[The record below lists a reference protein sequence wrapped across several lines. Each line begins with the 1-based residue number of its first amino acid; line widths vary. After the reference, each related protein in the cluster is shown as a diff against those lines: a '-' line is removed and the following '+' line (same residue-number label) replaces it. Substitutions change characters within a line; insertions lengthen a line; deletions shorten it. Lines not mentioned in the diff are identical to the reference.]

1 MWNLA
6 AMTRERKARPVLP
19 KPFARIL
26 WSQVLSH
33 FGDDFEEVAVVV
45 FALQVSGGNPA
56 ALGLL
61 LAMTI
66 LPVALFGWAAAGVV
80 DRWHKRRFM
89 VAADLVR
96 AALVLS
102 IPLANSL
109 PWAMAAVFCAYLIEV
124 AYRATVQAVGPE
136 LAGDPGRNAVGM
148 ARLGQGNAL
157 GDILAYLASTGFILT
172 LGLTA
177 AFALDAFTFLV
188 SAWLVWT
195 TSAPER
201 VWLAESRGARKA
213 TDAEGRA
220 FLAQVGEA
228 AHHIRKTPFL
238 RALFLLTVPV
248 ALATATV
255 NVLLGPSIAELWDR
269 PTAEYG
275 WLQLGVAVGVLL
287 GMRLMER
294 LVGRWPFTWILGGS
308 AIGFGLTTA
317 FYPVAGSIAA
327 AIAISFLGG
336 LANAGFQ
343 MPSVVWIQERTAH
356 EIRARVLIFR
366 RVVGGLGAAAG
377 SIGGGWV
384 AELVSLAH
392 VYWAAAAVMVAS
404 GALILGAPALRAAA
418 RPAAA
423 EPATPPDAAPPTAEP
438 SGVQD
443 SSPDL
448 ASLARKS

>member
-1 MWNLA
+1 MISRR
-6 AMTRERKARPVLP
+6 TPGPFLP
-19 KPFARIL
+19 KPFARVL

-109 PWAMAAVFCAYLIEV
+109 AWAMAAVFVAYLIEV

-136 LAGDPGRNAVGM
+136 LAGDPAKNAVGM
-148 ARLGQGNAL
+148 ARLGQGNAV
-157 GDILAYLASTGFILT
+157 GDIVAYLASTGFILT

-195 TSAPER
+195 TKAPED
-201 VWLAESRGARKA
+201 VWLPPAAAWGPEAAGARA
-213 TDAEGRA
+213 GAEARPAAAAPSGARA
-220 FLAQVGEA
+220 FLGQVAEA
-228 AHHIRKTPFL
+228 AGHIRATPFL
-238 RALFLLTVPV
+238 RALFLVTVPV

-255 NVLLGPSIAELWDR
+255 NVLLGPSVAELWGR

-275 WLQLGVAVGVLL
+275 WL
-287 GMRLMER
+287 
-294 LVGRWPFTWILGGS
+294 
-308 AIGFGLTTA
+308 
-317 FYPVAGSIAA
+317 
-327 AIAISFLGG
+327 
-336 LANAGFQ
+336 
-343 MPSVVWIQERTAH
+343 
-356 EIRARVLIFR
+356 
-366 RVVGGLGAAAG
+366 
-377 SIGGGWV
+377 
-384 AELVSLAH
+384 
-392 VYWAAAAVMVAS
+392 
-404 GALILGAPALRAAA
+404 
-418 RPAAA
+418 
-423 EPATPPDAAPPTAEP
+423 
-438 SGVQD
+438 
-443 SSPDL
+443 
-448 ASLARKS
+448 